1 MQEEVKVRPWV
12 IDWKSRNG
20 YFQSIKKLD
29 VCIGHGWKNW
39 QPTDLQNSKTDV
51 GDLTETQVGEA
62 EVMWKAGFLG
72 GAKRD
77 LSRLVRLE
85 NLVKWQ
91 QSDMHFRL
99 DP

>member
-12 IDWKSRNG
+12 VDWKSRNG
-20 YFQSIKKLD
+20 YFQPIKELD
-29 VCIGHGWKNW
+29 VCIGHAWKNW
-39 QPTDLQNSKTDV
+39 QPTDLQNSEND
-51 GDLTETQVGEA
+51 VGEA
-62 EVMWKAGFLG
+62 EVVWKTGFLG
-72 GAKRD
+72 GATRD